1 MTMLKYIKNHWNGS
15 LTPAKA
21 FWISAFLLP
30 FLVSQIGW
38 LTHLLITACLWG
50 GDSYD
55 SCLDTFSRDSYFII
69 RSVRD
74 VGFIVIAVWGA
85 VGLFRTPIKRAS
97 VRLPARAWAVLL
109 LFLALLTGLN
119 DTPHSVGVLLEMWF

>member
-1 MTMLKYIKNHWNGS
+1 MLKYIKKHWNGR

-30 FLVSQIGW
+30 FLVRQIGW
-38 LTHLLITACLWG
+38 LNDFLITACLWL

-55 SCLDTFSRDSYFII
+55 SCLDTFSGGYVIV

-85 VGLFRTPIKRAS
+85 VGLFRTPIKRVW

-109 LFLALLTGLN
+109 LLLALKVVVVN
-119 DTPHSVGVLLEMWF
+119 TPHSVGVLLEMWF